1 MNFLNSPH
9 CSLTPRA
16 ISSVIKIPVLVCWF
30 VLKLYPSVLI
40 RKGALSKCANQYFNC
55 SSPFK
60 EVSLP
65 EDSIAIIRVLKTKNQ
80 RRPAANLAP
89 YKNVIAFLE
98 ISAKLDGFDHKT
110 YHTSYHIIWCSI
122 KLGGFEPVDAD
133 KDHQYNH
140 KPYHISY
147 HHIYIINVPTNF
159 VGLSRLM
166 LTRTISRPMPS
177 LVLT

>member
-1 MNFLNSPH
+1 ML
-9 CSLTPRA
+9 
-16 ISSVIKIPVLVCWF
+16 ISKV
-30 VLKLYPSVLI
+30 
-40 RKGALSKCANQYFNC
+40 NC

-65 EDSIAIIRVLKTKNQ
+65 EDSIAIIGVLETKNQ
-80 RRPAANLAP
+80 RGPAANLAP
-89 YKNVIAFLE
+89 YKNIIAFLD
-98 ISAKLDGFDHKT
+98 ISAKLDGFYHKT
-110 YHTSYHIIWCSI
+110 YHTSYHILYHHIYYHCSN
-122 KLGGFEPVDAD
+122 KLGWFKPVDAD
-133 KDHQYNH
+133 KGHQYNH